1 MYMSGGGMK
10 KLTLTTLRQQIF
22 QIADEVLVTGVPVS
36 IERHGKTLLLSPA
49 AQNKQAKNLKL
60 KRRKLINGD
69 AESLLTEKVGE
80 WREPQNLA

>member
-1 MYMSGGGMK
+1 MYMSGGDMK
-10 KLTLTTLRQQIF
+10 KLTLTTLRSQIF

-36 IERHGKTLLLSPA
+36 IERNGKLLLLSSAMPSS
-49 AQNKQAKNLKL
+49 QAKHFKL

-69 AESLLTEKVGE
+69 VQSLVTEKVGE

>member
-22 QIADEVLVTGVPVS
+22 QIADEVLVTGVPVR

-49 AQNKQAKNLKL
+49 AQNKQTKNLKL

>member
-1 MYMSGGGMK
+1 MK

-36 IERHGKTLLLSPA
+36 IERNGRVLLLSSATQPS
-49 AQNKQAKNLKL
+49 KHLKL

-69 AESLLTEKVGE
+69 AESLVVEKVGE

>member
-1 MYMSGGGMK
+1 MK

-36 IERHGKTLLLSPA
+36 IERNGRVLLLSSATPA
-49 AQNKQAKNLKL
+49 KPSKHLKL

-69 AESLLTEKVGE
+69 VESLVTEKVGE

>member
-1 MYMSGGGMK
+1 MR

-36 IERHGKTLLLSPA
+36 IERNGRVLLLSSATPA
-49 AQNKQAKNLKL
+49 KPSKHLKL

-69 AESLLTEKVGE
+69 AESLVAEKVGE
-80 WREPQNLA
+80 WHEPQNLA

>member
-1 MYMSGGGMK
+1 MK

-36 IERHGKTLLLSPA
+36 IERNGRVLLLSSATPA
-49 AQNKQAKNLKL
+49 KPSKHLKL

-69 AESLLTEKVGE
+69 LESLVVEKVGE

>member
-1 MYMSGGGMK
+1 MYINGGAMK

-36 IERHGKTLLLSPA
+36 IERNGKILLLSPA
-49 AQNKQAKNLKL
+49 AQASQSKHLKL

-69 AESLLTEKVGE
+69 AESLSTEKVGE
-80 WREPQNLA
+80 WHELENLA